1 MNCHLTILLAQL
13 VPESKSLRL
22 LVCHREPKGTALE
35 LNLGEPRDRSLG
47 TKEKFHFNPLSA
59 SFLWTFE
66 FSSYVLTSADW
77 LQSHELST
85 PGFFPS
91 LHIALSHP
99 LFLPLPPPSKE
110 REKYLVLFF
119 MCQGMGKEVLYL
131 KLWSCFVLAPA
142 SQLSK
147 SHPHS

>member
-59 SFLWTFE
+59 SFLRTFE
-66 FSSYVLTSADW
+66 FSSYMLTSADW

-99 LFLPLPPPSKE
+99 YFYHSPHPQQRKRKILSFVFHVS
-110 REKYLVLFF
+110 RD
-119 MCQGMGKEVLYL
+119 GKRGTISEVVILL
-131 KLWSCFVLAPA
+131 CA
-142 SQLSK
+142 SSSQPSK